1 METKKKP
8 NYYTGAGY
16 RLGSE
21 DEPSSVSRPVTTAT
35 PAQEE
40 LEPVKSC
47 KLSFVSYLSLFIGY
61 SSFNFLA

>member
-40 LEPVKSC
+40 LEPVKIMQTI
-47 KLSFVSYLSLFIGY
+47 FRVLFISLY
-61 SSFNFLA
+61 RSLVI